1 MASVAAVPRSRQH
14 KSTSLLVASSA
25 SGGNFQRERIL
36 PSNERRTAEVVSRP
50 DFFRQTCGPW
60 IPVSE
65 MPSGLRAFSTR
76 KDFSLRSPGKTATVS
91 GLVAGTQ
98 DWRRSDFAAKRNSN
112 WHVVTRAREIDM
124 FFNGKKY
131 DRISNDDPKVDHSGE
146 HLRRLIAA
154 EVPKAQANQR
164 ALQALAAKETKR
176 RREEDRATAALIGQS
191 LEE

>member
-1 MASVAAVPRSRQH
+1 
-14 KSTSLLVASSA
+14 
-25 SGGNFQRERIL
+25 
-36 PSNERRTAEVVSRP
+36 
-50 DFFRQTCGPW
+50 
-60 IPVSE
+60 
-65 MPSGLRAFSTR
+65 
-76 KDFSLRSPGKTATVS
+76 
-91 GLVAGTQ
+91 
-98 DWRRSDFAAKRNSN
+98 
-112 WHVVTRAREIDM
+112 M